1 MNQTRPNP
9 QARRFLQ
16 WTLVVAFVA
25 IPVVEI
31 WMLVSVGGWL
41 GLWPT
46 LALLV
51 LSGAVG
57 AWLMQREGRRAWR
70 ALADAFGGGRL
81 PSGRLAD
88 AALVLVGGILLML
101 PGFLTDL
108 LGLVMLLPF
117 TRPVVRRLLAFVLA
131 RNAAR
136 GGSTGPVVI
145 SGVTVDS
152 PPTTAGSPL
161 VIEGEVEKRA

>member
-70 ALADAFGGGRL
+70 A
-81 PSGRLAD
+81 
-88 AALVLVGGILLML
+88 
-101 PGFLTDL
+101 
-108 LGLVMLLPF
+108 
-117 TRPVVRRLLAFVLA
+117 
-131 RNAAR
+131 
-136 GGSTGPVVI
+136 
-145 SGVTVDS
+145 
-152 PPTTAGSPL
+152 
-161 VIEGEVEKRA
+161 RAS

>member
-1 MNQTRPNP
+1 MNQNVAPPDGWQRVNERVSA
-9 QARRFLQ
+9 QQ
-16 WTLVVAFVA
+16 WPPGALYVVATP
-25 IPVVEI
+25 IGN
-31 WMLVSVGGWL
+31 LGDL
-41 GLWPT
+41 GL
-46 LALLV
+46 
-51 LSGAVG
+51 
-57 AWLMQREGRRAWR
+57 RAWQ

-81 PSGRLAD
+81 PTGRLAD

>member
-16 WTLVVAFVA
+16 WTLVVAFVV

-31 WMLVSVGGWL
+31 WTLVAVGGWL

-57 AWLMQREGRRAWR
+57 AWLTQREGRRAWR

-81 PSGRLAD
+81 PTGRLAD

-101 PGFLTDL
+101 PGFLSDV

-117 TRPVVRRLLAFVLA
+117 TRPAVRRLLAFVLA

-136 GGSTGPVVI
+136 GGTAAPVVI
-145 SGVTVDS
+145 TGVTVDS
-152 PPTTAGSPL
+152 APTAPGSPM
-161 VIEGEVEKRA
+161 VIEGEVEDRA